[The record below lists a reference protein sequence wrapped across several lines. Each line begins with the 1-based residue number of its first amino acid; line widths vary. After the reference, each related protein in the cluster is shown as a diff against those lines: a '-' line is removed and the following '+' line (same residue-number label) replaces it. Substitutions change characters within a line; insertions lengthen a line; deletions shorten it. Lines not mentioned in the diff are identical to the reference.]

1 MPATAEVID
10 TAIRAATAYHRP
22 DLVERLE
29 HSRSRALGGE
39 IRVLVVGEFK
49 QGKSQLVNALVG
61 APVCPVADD
70 IMTVVPSI
78 VRYAQE
84 PSAVVVSG
92 DPDAPSGPRH
102 RAVVPIDGL
111 AGHASTMV
119 EAAALAQLH
128 HVEIGIPRQILADGL
143 VLVDTPGVGGTT
155 TAHRAATMSALAGAD
170 AVLFVS
176 DASQEYTEA
185 ELEFLAQTAELCPTV
200 MTVVTKIDLY
210 PSWREITR
218 QNSLRVAGAG
228 IRTELLAVSSAL
240 RLHAVRTGDGE
251 LNRES
256 GFPVLVSR
264 LRDGV
269 VAQADL
275 IGTRSAAHDV
285 LTVASQLSK
294 GLRSELTTLKD
305 PDQAG
310 PVIAELERAR
320 TRATE
325 LRQNSA
331 RWQQTLNDGVSDLI
345 ADIDHDLRDR
355 LREVMRVAEAELD
368 TADPAKVGEELS
380 EWLRVEIEGCV
391 VATSAW
397 MSRRAR
403 WLAIEVSKHFA
414 DESDE
419 PAPPSWELGVI
430 ALDSLAAGPDPVT
443 GERFGIGQKLLVGMR
458 GGYGGTLMFG
468 MLGSLAGFALVNPV
482 SVAAGLLLGGRTV
495 REEKKRHLQRR
506 QSEAKTAIRRHVD
519 DVIFQ
524 QSKQCR
530 DLLRDIQRGLR
541 DHFSSRA
548 EHLQKSIADSLTAAQ
563 QAAKLDSAERT
574 RRISDLAAELDRVAN
589 LESMAHKLVATRDR
603 G

>member
-1 MPATAEVID
+1 MPATVDVID
-10 TAIRAATAYHRP
+10 TAIKAATAYARP
-22 DLVERLE
+22 DLAERLR
-29 HSRSRALGGE
+29 HSRSRVLGTE

-92 DPDAPSGPRH
+92 DPDAPPGSWR
-102 RAVVPIDGL
+102 RAAVQIDLL

-119 EAAALAQLH
+119 EASALARLR
-128 HVEIGIPRQILADGL
+128 HVEVGIPRQILADGL

-155 TAHRAATMSALAGAD
+155 TAHRAATMSALAEAD

-176 DASQEYTEA
+176 DASQEYTET

-218 QNSLRVAGAG
+218 QNSLRVAEAG
-228 IRTELLAVSSAL
+228 IHTELLAVSSAL
-240 RLHAVRTGDGE
+240 RLHAVRTGDGD

-285 LTVASQLSK
+285 LTVVGQLSR
-294 GLRSELTTLKD
+294 GLRSELTALKD
-305 PDQAG
+305 PDLAG

-368 TADPAKVGEELS
+368 TADPAKVGEELGD
-380 EWLRVEIEGCV
+380 WLREEIESCV

-403 WLAIEVSKHFA
+403 WLTLEVSKHFA
-414 DESDE
+414 DASDE
-419 PAPPSWELGVI
+419 PAPMSWELGAI
-430 ALDSLAAGPDPVT
+430 ALDQLATGPDAMT

-482 SVAAGLLLGGRTV
+482 SVAAGLLLGSKTV
-495 REEKKRHLQRR
+495 REEKKRLVQRR
-506 QSEAKTAIRRHVD
+506 QAETKNAIRRHID

-541 DHFSSRA
+541 DHFTTRA
-548 EHLQKSIADSLTAAQ
+548 EQLQRSIADSLAAAQ
-563 QAAKLDSAERT
+563 QAAKLDSTAKT
-574 RRISDLAAELDRVAN
+574 RRIADLAAELDRVAN
-589 LESMAHKLVATRDR
+589 LESMAHKLVATQER